1 MFDICMPRTDCYNAL
16 EWAVGLK
23 SEDLAGAE
31 LKGALWSGTC
41 SDVRLPGI
49 EVQHNHI
56 CFVTLNRLLELS
68 VSQFPYL

>member
-1 MFDICMPRTDCYNAL
+1 MPRTDCYTAL
-16 EWAVGLK
+16 ERAVGLT

-41 SDVRLPGI
+41 PDVRLPGI

-56 CFVTLNRLLELS
+56 RFVTLNRLLELS
-68 VSQFPYL
+68 ASQFPYL